1 MERFTDIL
9 GPDVA
14 TWPQLIKHVEK
25 PSFRLATHL
34 GSGENSDVY
43 ALGPRCEDVW
53 YTDSDNS
60 DDSSD
65 DSSDHDSSDHGDH
78 DNSDDNIDDE
88 NSSDGSRGSS
98 EASECCSNGS
108 NCCSGS
114 EGAGSECTGSECG
127 DSGKA
132 RASKVVVDEHVRVF
146 SNLPSIGKTQL
157 VAKVFDH
164 LEDDTC
170 FAVWDTCNDVLVQY
184 FQNELDAD
192 DYIRQYLRNE
202 QAHAPPRGEGNGEG
216 DGDAAT
222 ANHYVCRLLPSV
234 YCCDGVNA
242 GFNAFVNESLCHLLL
257 SELVHTQLTLH
268 VTVAQEAV
276 QHKNTGYLLMERL
289 SCTLDDL
296 IYKVCT
302 SERRRPSSSSSSD
315 VDEDED
321 ALHDFP
327 PVDRQGIAALLFQ
340 TMFGL
345 TVLQKTSNMKHHDF
359 HTNNV
364 FIKHVDDD
372 TIFRSAPLKECQY
385 FHYHLDGDD
394 FYVPNGG
401 LLAKIGDFGMTSLDL
416 HSKRLHRTDIATFN
430 DNIEKWGIWNK
441 DFDGEEGYDMQ
452 LLSADIPVTCRAAVK
467 KVAKSERAAK
477 SKSKKGSAS
486 TLAASVVMSTTESL
500 IQFFEQLQAVCGACK
515 TNVTRHKRRP
525 APGCVSTRL
534 TSDLLRS
541 MFTGDSVHS
550 WYDFRQP
557 PPSSCSVVCLG
568 DTRWLDAKINDGA
581 MQS

>member
-14 TWPQLIKHVEK
+14 TWPQLIKHVDK

-53 YTDSDNS
+53 YTDSD
-60 DDSSD
+60 SSD
-65 DSSDHDSSDHGDH
+65 DSSDGSESECGT
-78 DNSDDNIDDE
+78 
-88 NSSDGSRGSS
+88 NSSGDGSSNSGRSRGSS
-98 EASECCSNGS
+98 QASECCSGS
-108 NCCSGS
+108 DCCSGS
-114 EGAGSECTGSECG
+114 EDAGTGSECG
-127 DSGKA
+127 SITTSEDTGGEAIVNES
-132 RASKVVVDEHVRVF
+132 VRMF

-170 FAVWDTCNDVLVQY
+170 YAVWDTCNDALVQY
-184 FQNELDAD
+184 FQSELDAEDYMRHYQARD
-192 DYIRQYLRNE
+192 D
-202 QAHAPPRGEGNGEG
+202 
-216 DGDAAT
+216 AT
-222 ANHYVCRLLPSV
+222 LNNYVCRLLPSV
-234 YCCDGVNA
+234 YCDGVNV

-302 SERRRPSSSSSSD
+302 SECRRAPSVD
-315 VDEDED
+315 VP
-321 ALHDFP
+321 HDFP
-327 PVDRQGIAALLFQ
+327 PVDRRGIAALLFQ

-345 TVLQKTSNMKHHDF
+345 TIMQKTSSMKHHDF

-372 TIFRSAPLKECQY
+372 TIFRSARLKECHY

-416 HSKRLHRTDIATFN
+416 HGKRVHRTDIATFN
-430 DNIEKWGIWNK
+430 DNVEKWGMWNK
-441 DFDGEEGYDMQ
+441 DYVGEEGYDMQ
-452 LLSADIPVTCRAAVK
+452 LLSADIPVTCRSAVK
-467 KVAKSERAAK
+467 KVAKFEKAENAKKVAKAAK
-477 SKSKKGSAS
+477 SKKK
-486 TLAASVVMSTTESL
+486 
-500 IQFFEQLQAVCGACK
+500 
-515 TNVTRHKRRP
+515 
-525 APGCVSTRL
+525 
-534 TSDLLRS
+534 
-541 MFTGDSVHS
+541 
-550 WYDFRQP
+550 
-557 PPSSCSVVCLG
+557 
-568 DTRWLDAKINDGA
+568 
-581 MQS
+581 

>member
-53 YTDSDNS
+53 YTDSD
-60 DDSSD
+60 
-65 DSSDHDSSDHGDH
+65 SSDHSSEDSSEDSCEDSCEDSGT
-78 DNSDDNIDDE
+78 NSE
-88 NSSDGSRGSS
+88 CSGSNGGGSS
-98 EASECCSNGS
+98 KASECCSGS
-108 NCCSGS
+108 DC
-114 EGAGSECTGSECG
+114 CTGSEGSECG
-127 DSGKA
+127 VSETIEGG
-132 RASKVVVDEHVRVF
+132 RSHVVDENVRVF

-170 FAVWDTCNDVLVQY
+170 FAVWDTSNDALVQY
-184 FQNELDAD
+184 FQNELDAE
-192 DYIRQYLRNE
+192 DYIRQYLRSE
-202 QAHAPPRGEGNGEG
+202 HDTPPN
-216 DGDAAT
+216 
-222 ANHYVCRLLPSV
+222 NYVCRLLPSM
-234 YCCDGVNA
+234 YCDGVNV

-302 SERRRPSSSSSSD
+302 SECRSPSSSS
-315 VDEDED
+315 D
-321 ALHDFP
+321 ANDTDIPHDFP
-327 PVDRQGIAALLFQ
+327 PVDRRGIAALLFQ

-345 TVLQKTSNMKHHDF
+345 TVIQKTSSMKHHDF

-372 TIFRSAPLKECQY
+372 TIFRSAPLKQCQY
-385 FHYHLDGDD
+385 FHYHLDGAD
-394 FYVPNGG
+394 FYVPNDG

-416 HSKRLHRTDIATFN
+416 HGKRVHRTDIATFN
-430 DNIEKWGIWNK
+430 DNVEKWGIWNK

-452 LLSADIPVTCRAAVK
+452 LLSADIPVTCRSAVK
-467 KVAKSERAAK
+467 KVAKAEKAKNAKTKKAAK
-477 SKSKKGSAS
+477 PR
-486 TLAASVVMSTTESL
+486 TNNESL
-500 IQFFEQLQAVCGACK
+500 ILFFEELQAACGACK

-534 TSDLLRS
+534 TADLIRS

-557 PPSSCSVVCLG
+557 PESSCSVVCLG
-568 DTRWLDAKINDGA
+568 DTRWLDAKINDVA
-581 MQS
+581 MQ